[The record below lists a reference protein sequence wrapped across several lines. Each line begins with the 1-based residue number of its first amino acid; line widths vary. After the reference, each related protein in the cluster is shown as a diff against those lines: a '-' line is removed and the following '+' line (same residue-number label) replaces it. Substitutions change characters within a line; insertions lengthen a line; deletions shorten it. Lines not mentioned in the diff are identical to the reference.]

1 MLTAVDSYNQRDDI
15 KGWTRVI
22 RPASARGL
30 RHDFGNGF
38 QQSEG
43 IMAGK
48 FLLLEEAALRLG
60 VSADEIHRL
69 VEKKRLFPLR
79 DGTTLKFKIDE
90 LDRLAAEGVNQDE
103 PITDTLELD
112 LDDAAP
118 APAGGPIDVADSVGL
133 SAVGLGDG
141 IEQGESIFAK
151 DQSGQDD
158 LAQTMLGTA
167 DAIGGLDAL
176 ELDIDSIVG
185 HSSPSI
191 AASASAAKPGQPAAG
206 NAGTADS
213 GTLEIDLS
221 GIGVGSQPSNAT
233 GSNATGSL
241 VLGSGPLGSGPLGSG
256 VVGSGV
262 LGSGPL
268 GSGVLGSD
276 PMGSV
281 ELGSGVDP
289 AGVSGSLINAGAAL
303 SGALDSGLS
312 LEDDD
317 AAVSGI
323 DLGPLDEGQLSED
336 GGTGLGGDDFELG
349 GLGGDDDSASV
360 VAVEPESG
368 DSSFFATDEGGE
380 SSDFT
385 GDIPLAG
392 GGDIDLAEPTTGD
405 VVPDTKF
412 SVWQIAGLV
421 CCALLLLTSGFVMFD
436 LMRTIGSPDELSLSS
451 PILNPLASIFGWRQ

>member
-1 MLTAVDSYNQRDDI
+1 
-15 KGWTRVI
+15 
-22 RPASARGL
+22 
-30 RHDFGNGF
+30 
-38 QQSEG
+38 
-43 IMAGK
+43 MAGK

-60 VSADEIHRL
+60 VSADEVHRL

-79 DGTTLKFKIDE
+79 DGMTLKFKIDE
-90 LDRLAAEGVNQDE
+90 IDRLAAEGLDQDE
-103 PITDTLELD
+103 PVTDTLELD
-112 LDDAAP
+112 LDDALPEP
-118 APAGGPIDVADSVGL
+118 ASGPIDVADSVGL
-133 SAVGLGDG
+133 SDVGLGDVG
-141 IEQGESIFAK
+141 LGDAIQQGESIFAK
-151 DQSGQDD
+151 DDAGQDD

-167 DAIGGLDAL
+167 DAIGGLDSM
-176 ELDIDSIVG
+176 ELDLDSIVG
-185 HSSPSI
+185 LSSPSV
-191 AASASAAKPGQPAAG
+191 AASAASAKPGQPAAASD
-206 NAGTADS
+206 AGTEGS
-213 GTLEIDLS
+213 GTLDIDLS
-221 GIGVGSQPSNAT
+221 GIGVGSQPSNAA

-241 VLGSGPLGSGPLGSG
+241 VLGSGPLGSG

-262 LGSGPL
+262 LGSGP
-268 GSGVLGSD
+268 V
-276 PMGSV
+276 GSV
-281 ELGSGVDP
+281 VLGSGVDP
-289 AGVSGSLINAGAAL
+289 TGVSGSLINAGAAL

-323 DLGPLDEGQLSED
+323 DLGPLDEGQLDED
-336 GGTGLGGDDFELG
+336 GGSGLAGDEFELG

-385 GDIPLAG
+385 GDIPLAAG
-392 GGDIDLAEPTTGD
+392 GGTDLGDLTSAE
-405 VVPDTKF
+405 VVPDTRF